1 VNQPTATRG
10 RPLLVLVSILGAW
23 LVGRVL
29 FWNPLFPTTM
39 ISTRGAPATG
49 IEPDAI
55 VATGPEEF
63 GSGQID
69 RLASALAMDL
79 SASRFAGPAAAVPAK
94 PPAKSSP
101 PANQPDHSLV
111 RRVTGPQMLLAAAF
125 DQGSLPGLAAEP
137 GPVAAQLPGRG
148 AASRAMLSADRPLLG
163 ASAAPEAAR
172 PVRLSG
178 DSWLLWRSGSAI
190 AGPPGGATYGRSQA
204 GAVMRYRLLAG
215 PVRLLEAYAR
225 ATRTLEGSRQT
236 EGAAG
241 LSLRPLDRVPLT
253 LAAEARVT
261 DTASGRELR
270 PAAFAVAQ
278 LPPIA
283 LPLGLRGEAYVQG
296 GYVGGRFS
304 TSFADGQAR
313 VDGRLVQFRNDD
325 DLRLG
330 LAAWGGA
337 QEGAGRLDVG
347 PSAALA
353 FTIGDARVRIAADYR
368 MRIAGG
374 AAPDDGPAVT
384 FSAGF

>member
-10 RPLLVLVSILGAW
+10 RPLLVLASILGAW

-29 FWNPLFPTTM
+29 FWNPLFPTT
-39 ISTRGAPATG
+39 IVSTRGAPAAG
-49 IEPDAI
+49 KEPNAI
-55 VATGPEEF
+55 VAAGPERHD
-63 GSGQID
+63 GGQFE
-69 RLASALAMDL
+69 RVTSAFAMDL
-79 SASRFAGPAAAVPAK
+79 SASHFAGPAAAVAARPA
-94 PPAKSSP
+94 AKSSP
-101 PANQPDHSLV
+101 PPNLPDHPPV
-111 RRVTGPQMLLAAAF
+111 KRATGPQTLLAAVF
-125 DQGSLPGLAAEP
+125 DQGALSGLAAEP
-137 GPVAAQLPGRG
+137 GPVATRLQGRG
-148 AASRAMLSADRPLLG
+148 AASRAMLGADRPLLG
-163 ASAAPEAAR
+163 TSAAPEEAR
-172 PVRLSG
+172 PARLSG
-178 DSWLLWRSGSAI
+178 DSWLLWRSGSAL
-190 AGPPGGATYGRSQA
+190 AGTPGGPTYGRSQA
-204 GAVMRYRLLAG
+204 GAVMRYRLIAG
-215 PVRLLEAYAR
+215 HVRLLEGYAR

-236 EGAAG
+236 EVAAG
-241 LSLRPLDRVPLT
+241 LSLRPLDRVPLA